1 MTELNR
7 DDHPFVN
14 DLRVGDSFDGYFV
27 LQRLQM
33 KSTRANKPF
42 LVFEFSDRT
51 GRIMGKLWDD
61 AEAAYHSLK
70 EEQVVKVRALV
81 EEYLGNPELKVQKI
95 RSIAPEDSTDTTRF
109 LPTVDHD
116 SVEDWDQLEAAMERM
131 EHPGLK
137 ALLEKLF
144 TDEAF
149 RERYGRVP
157 AGKRWHHEYIGG
169 LLEHAASMAK
179 LAHRVA
185 DHYPKL
191 NRDLLVAGAILHD
204 IGKLQELKYGTS
216 IDYTVKGRLEGHLV
230 LGAQFIE
237 ENAKGI
243 EGLDEETLVHLKHLI
258 LSHQGTHENGCPVEP
273 MTREAFVLYYLDEI
287 DSKMNAIN
295 RELEKAA
302 GGGGAFTEYIRL
314 LNRMLYKG
322 GGFENPDQETGASE
336 D

>member
-7 DDHPFVN
+7 DDHPFVD
-14 DLRVGDSFDGYFV
+14 DLRVGDNFDGYFV

-42 LVFEFSDRT
+42 IVFEFSDRT

-61 AEAAYHSLK
+61 AEAAYHGLQ
-70 EEQVVKVRALV
+70 EGQVVKVRAMV
-81 EEYLGNPELKVQKI
+81 EEYLGSPELKVQKI
-95 RSIAPEDSTDTTRF
+95 RPIAPEDSTDTTRF

-116 SVEDWDQLEAAMERM
+116 SAEDWDLLEAAMERM

-137 ALLEKLF
+137 ALLDRLF

-149 RERYGRVP
+149 HLRYGRAP
-157 AGKRWHHEYIGG
+157 AGKRWHHGYIGG

-179 LAHRVA
+179 LAQRVA
-185 DHYPKL
+185 DHYPML
-191 NRDLLVAGAILHD
+191 NRDLLVTGAILHD
-204 IGKLQELKYGTS
+204 IGKLQELKFDTS

-243 EGLDEETLVHLKHLI
+243 EGLDEETLVHLKHLV
-258 LSHQGTHENGCPVEP
+258 LSHQGTRENGCPVQP

-287 DSKMNAIN
+287 DSKLNAIN
-295 RELEKAA
+295 RELEKAS

-314 LNRMLYKG
+314 LDRMIYKG
-322 GGFENPDQETGASE
+322 GGFENVDDDSE
-336 D
+336 SSEE